1 MKINVEFDITP
12 AELRKILGLPDVGFI
27 NENLLLQMQKMLK
40 GGVEGFD
47 PVNLLSP
54 LVSQSIDNFSAMQN
68 LMLQAASGFSGS
80 SQKDKKQEDE
90 QQEEQDSEESKEEA
104 QILDK
109 ENDATNTKNS
119 NKKDETDKKNKK

>member
-90 QQEEQDSEESKEEA
+90 QQDSEESKEEA

-109 ENDATNTKNS
+109 ENDATNTKTS

>member
-90 QQEEQDSEESKEEA
+90 QQDSEESKEEA

-109 ENDATNTKNS
+109 ENDANNTKTS